1 MTRYL
6 ILILISL
13 LFATSSFADQR
24 ILDIEGADGAVTLV
38 RAGQAVPLVP
48 FASLQVGDE
57 IRVLKAGTQV
67 LIGGGGGNIQVDET
81 NSPYRVTETQA
92 PTVAGNVW
100 AGVVESYRSLAGDD
114 KDVISVITRGA
125 RGDPAVAPQFRC
137 LADTENLVP
146 EDVAIRILWTNGR
159 APFQLSLSGPEG
171 GADPVEV
178 RMDAPA
184 SPALFAAPSLP
195 QGAYRVTITDG
206 AGLQAPYPAKFQVVP
221 SEALPA
227 SARALRGSDLPA
239 RAKDRLVAA
248 ALADKDAWRFAA
260 VLFAARAQDAALLA
274 GLLAR
279 TCR

>member
-1 MTRYL
+1 MTRCSIPCL
-6 ILILISL
+6 LLL
-13 LFATSSFADQR
+13 LFATPGLADQR
-24 ILDIEGADGAVTLV
+24 ILDIEGADGTVLLV
-38 RAGQAVPLVP
+38 RAGQALPLVP

-67 LIGGGGGNIQVDET
+67 RIGGVGGNIQIDET

-92 PTVAGNVW
+92 PTVIGNIL
-100 AGVVESYRSLAGDD
+100 AGVVDAYRALAGDTQE
-114 KDVISVITRGA
+114 VVAIIT

-146 EDVAIRILWTNGR
+146 EGLAIRAFWTNGQ
-159 APFQLSLSGPEG
+159 APFRLTLRGPEG
-171 GADPVEV
+171 GADPIDLRTET
-178 RMDAPA
+178 PA

-195 QGAYRVTITDG
+195 QGAYRITITDG
-206 AGLQAPYPAKFQVVP
+206 AGLPARYPAKFQVVP
-221 SEALPA
+221 GEALPV
-227 SARALRGSDLPA
+227 SAQALRGSDLPS

-248 ALADKDAWRFAA
+248 ALAGDDGWRYAA
-260 VLFAARAQDAALLA
+260 VLFAARAQDAVLLA